1 VKPLVNCQLYTF
13 VDAAYLGGR
22 DPAEL
27 TRQLCDG
34 GSDLVQLRAKGW
46 GADRILRLAE
56 ILNPLCQAAGVWFV
70 VNDHPGI
77 AQAVGAP
84 LCHLGQEDFFDRGWA
99 RAADAFCGSIE
110 TGLGLSTHSAAQAER
125 AQRAGPA
132 YLAVG
137 PVFATP
143 TKPGRPAVTLDYVR
157 WASARVRLPWFAIG
171 GITEGNL
178 ESVLEAGAR
187 RVCVVSAILQAPDV
201 TRACRR
207 FRERLARVPLA
218 ADSGSND

>member
-1 VKPLVNCQLYTF
+1 
-13 VDAAYLGGR
+13 
-22 DPAEL
+22 
-27 TRQLCDG
+27 
-34 GSDLVQLRAKGW
+34 LVQLRAKGW

-56 ILNPLCQAAGVWFV
+56 ILKPICQAAGVWLV
-70 VNDHPGI
+70 VNDYPGI

-84 LCHLGQEDFFDRGWA
+84 LCHLGQEDFFDRGWI

-132 YLAVG
+132 YLAAG

-187 RVCVVSAILQAPDV
+187 RICVVSAILQAPDV
-201 TRACRR
+201 ARACRR

>member
-1 VKPLVNCQLYTF
+1 
-13 VDAAYLGGR
+13 
-22 DPAEL
+22 
-27 TRQLCDG
+27 
-34 GSDLVQLRAKGW
+34 
-46 GADRILRLAE
+46 
-56 ILNPLCQAAGVWFV
+56 
-70 VNDHPGI
+70 
-77 AQAVGAP
+77 
-84 LCHLGQEDFFDRGWA
+84 
-99 RAADAFCGSIE
+99 
-110 TGLGLSTHSAAQAER
+110 
-125 AQRAGPA
+125 
-132 YLAVG
+132 
-137 PVFATP
+137 
-143 TKPGRPAVTLDYVR
+143 LDYVR